1 MLVTMIRAKLHQARV
16 THADINYEG
25 SIGIDTELLAQA
37 GLYPYEKVLVVDI
50 ENANRLETYIIP
62 AEAGSREVS
71 LNGAAARL
79 VSIGDRLIIMA
90 FAHLDAPPPPDYE
103 PRVLLLDADNR
114 VKHVKGTLNTTP

>member
-1 MLVTMIRAKLHQARV
+1 MHVSMIRAKLHQARV

-25 SIGIDTELLAQA
+25 SIGIDTDLLDEA

-79 VSIGDRLIIMA
+79 VSVGDRLIIMA
-90 FAHLDAPPPPDYE
+90 FAHVEAPPPADYE
-103 PRVLLLDADNR
+103 PRVVVLNQDNS
-114 VKHVKGTLNTTP
+114 VKSVKGVKE